1 MDLVICRRSQGTYA
15 EFGRQEP
22 VSCFCEWTCHN
33 SLKLAE
39 ESSNVDIKFKEFLV
53 RRAIFRSCCGRWWC
67 VSLYWRPCVAPTQ
80 GKHRVKDSTP
90 SFTASACEVG
100 SPSVNHGLW
109 IERHAMERR
118 TGGTLGVSSGLGGS
132 LKWPQTFVSLCLRL
146 PGTAFTLASPHAA
159 PFLLNVTSSSCS
171 LIRRSPVQ
179 MSGVRFCG
187 LQIRI
192 WTDTRIWF

>member
-22 VSCFCEWTCHN
+22 VSCFCEWACHN
-33 SLKLAE
+33 SLKPAE
-39 ESSNVDIKFKEFLV
+39 EPSNVDIKLKEFPEQSSGAVVDAGDVCPYTGDRVWHLPKENT
-53 RRAIFRSCCGRWWC
+53 G
-67 VSLYWRPCVAPTQ
+67 WRIPL
-80 GKHRVKDSTP
+80 P
-90 SFTASACEVG
+90 SFRASACEVG